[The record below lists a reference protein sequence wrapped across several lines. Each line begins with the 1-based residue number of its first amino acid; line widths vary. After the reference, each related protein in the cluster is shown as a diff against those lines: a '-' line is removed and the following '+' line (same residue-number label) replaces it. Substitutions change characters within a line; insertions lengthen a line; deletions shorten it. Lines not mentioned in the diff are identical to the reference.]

1 MPKKKSS
8 STNSVGATEGREGN
22 YVSEWFGQ
30 RIFPR
35 IKADVASIPIFE
47 SAKCPFLTAVL
58 DVQTKCI
65 KREASLGVCT
75 ISTSSNGPRQDWL
88 ACPFRVISSEIVQKA
103 CEKIFGL
110 SEARVPV
117 PASVLRDEVELRRFR
132 TGVTRDGVGYFFFQ
146 DKLGGE
152 ISVLGTDSSPE
163 IAFDVTIAEVL
174 KNGDEFI
181 ISRFGILEIQTMD
194 FHGSYKAAVNN
205 LQHALRL
212 HKRKFAS
219 VLAENIEWAGE
230 GIEGPNIANVFKRT
244 FYQVLLKFE
253 LGGKSPCAG
262 TVLAVPQSVWDS
274 WQPFLGRPPVT
285 VQASGAKFVGASK
298 DMESWPNAH
307 ICIFDLRDDSRAS
320 VSPVEIKEFLR
331 VSPPKMAS
339 FAFSKVPKSMLKS
352 LKRGPGILE
361 TIKTR
366 VGSFWPEL
374 GIRR

>member
-1 MPKKKSS
+1 MPKKSS
-8 STNSVGATEGREGN
+8 RVLGGTGDEIKEGN
-22 YVSEWFGQ
+22 FISEWFGQ

-35 IKADVASIPIFE
+35 IEADASSISIFE
-47 SAKCPFLTAVL
+47 SAKCPFLSEVL
-58 DVQTKCI
+58 DAETKCI

-88 ACPFRVISSEIVQKA
+88 ACPFRVISSEIVQRA

-110 SEARVPV
+110 TEVRIPV
-117 PASVLRDEVELRRFR
+117 PASVLRDERELRLFKQA
-132 TGVTRDGVGYFFFQ
+132 VTRDEAGYFYFQ

-163 IAFDVTIAEVL
+163 IAFDVTIAEV
-174 KNGDEFI
+174 KKHGGDYI

-212 HKRKFAS
+212 HKRKLVS
-219 VLAENIEWAGE
+219 VLAENLEWAGE

-262 TVLAVPQSVWDS
+262 TVLAIPQSVWDS
-274 WQPFLGRPPVT
+274 WQPFLGRPPIT
-285 VQASGAKFVGASK
+285 ILTDGTKYVGAGK
-298 DMESWPNAH
+298 AIESWPNAH
-307 ICIFDLRDDSRAS
+307 ICIFNLRDDSRSA

-352 LKRGPGILE
+352 LKKGPGILE
-361 TIKTR
+361 TIKSR
-366 VGSFWPEL
+366 VEPFWPEL
-374 GIRR
+374 DIRK

>member
-1 MPKKKSS
+1 MSKKSS
-8 STNSVGATEGREGN
+8 RALRESESEGKAGN
-22 YVSEWFGQ
+22 FISEWFGQ

-35 IKADVASIPIFE
+35 IKADASSILIFE
-47 SAKCPFLTAVL
+47 SAKCPFLSVVL
-58 DVQTKCI
+58 DTETKCI

-75 ISTSSNGPRQDWL
+75 INTSSNGPRQDWL
-88 ACPFRVISSEIVQKA
+88 ACPFRVISSEIVQRA

-110 SEARVPV
+110 TEVRIPVPV
-117 PASVLRDEVELRRFR
+117 SVLRDDRELRLFKQA
-132 TGVTRDGVGYFFFQ
+132 VARDGTGYFYFQ

-163 IAFDVTIAEVL
+163 IAFDVTIAEVH
-174 KNGDEFI
+174 KDDGEFI

-205 LQHALRL
+205 LRHALRL
-212 HKRKFAS
+212 HKRKLVS
-219 VLAENIEWAGE
+219 VLADNLEWASD

-262 TVLAVPQSVWDS
+262 TVLAIPQSVWDS

-285 VQASGAKFVGASK
+285 IQTDGTKYFGAGK
-298 DMESWPNAH
+298 DVESWPNAH
-307 ICIFDLRDDSRAS
+307 ICVFDLRDDSRSA

-339 FAFSKVPKSMLKS
+339 FAFSRVPKSMLKS
-352 LKRGPGILE
+352 LKKGPGILE
-361 TIKTR
+361 TIKAR

-374 GIRR
+374 HIRK